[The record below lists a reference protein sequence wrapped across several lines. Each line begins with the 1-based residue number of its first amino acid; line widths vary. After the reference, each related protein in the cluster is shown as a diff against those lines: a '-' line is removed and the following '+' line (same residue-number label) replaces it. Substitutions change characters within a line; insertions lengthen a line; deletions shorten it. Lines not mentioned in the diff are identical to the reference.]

1 MGSWYI
7 FTSSVF
13 LRHYADTPHLV
24 PLPCLPLAALCLIY
38 AHISLTGHSPPHAI
52 LPLFSWLTCLRKSIE
67 TINTISEDAPKLR
80 EIMTEIKKMMPSIK
94 LIMAKVVESL
104 PWLKETH
111 LNFYYVS
118 ALRKPKVVEFLPWL
132 KETLLNFHYVYALH
146 KIYALRLIYAHISLT
161 GHSPPHAILPLFS
174 WLTCLRKS
182 IETINAISE
191 DAPKLREIMT
201 EIKKMM
207 PSIKLIMAKV
217 VESLP
222 WLKETHLN
230 FYYVSALRKP
240 KVVEFLP
247 WLKETLLNF
256 HYVYALHKIYAL
268 RLIYAHISLTG
279 HSPPHAILPLFSWLT
294 CLRKSIETINAISED
309 APKLREIMTE
319 IKKMMPSI
327 KLIMAKVVESLPWL
341 KETHLNFYYVS
352 ALRKPKV
359 VEFLPWLKETL
370 LNFHYVYAL
379 HKIYALRLIYAHI
392 SLTGHSPPHAILPLF
407 SWLTCLRKSIET
419 INAISEDAPKL
430 REIMTEIKKMMP
442 SIKLIMAKVV
452 ESLPWLKET
461 HLNFYYVSALR
472 KPKVV
477 EFLPWLKETLL
488 NFYYASTLREPKV
501 NHGFL
506 VPFLRYRHFYDTVS
520 ILHIWCHFLTCLIYA
535 IEDASKLREIMAKI
549 KWMMPQI
556 ELILAKVNHGFFV
569 IFYVIGISVTLPRCS
584 TSSDTSLLA
593 VDGALPDQC
602 TYFIDWSFIA
612 SYYPAT
618 ARLADLSLKVSGS
631 CQCNFGGC
639 YGVARDRG

>member
-24 PLPCLPLAALCLIY
+24 PLPYLPLAALCLIY

-118 ALRKPKVVEFLPWL
+118 ALRKPK
-132 KETLLNFHYVYALH
+132 
-146 KIYALRLIYAHISLT
+146 
-161 GHSPPHAILPLFS
+161 
-174 WLTCLRKS
+174 S

-240 KVVEFLP
+240 KV
-247 WLKETLLNF
+247 
-256 HYVYALHKIYAL
+256 
-268 RLIYAHISLTG
+268 
-279 HSPPHAILPLFSWLT
+279 
-294 CLRKSIETINAISED
+294 
-309 APKLREIMTE
+309 
-319 IKKMMPSI
+319 
-327 KLIMAKVVESLPWL
+327 
-341 KETHLNFYYVS
+341 
-352 ALRKPKV
+352 
-359 VEFLPWLKETL
+359 
-370 LNFHYVYAL
+370 
-379 HKIYALRLIYAHI
+379 
-392 SLTGHSPPHAILPLF
+392 
-407 SWLTCLRKSIET
+407 
-419 INAISEDAPKL
+419 
-430 REIMTEIKKMMP
+430 
-442 SIKLIMAKVV
+442 
-452 ESLPWLKET
+452 
-461 HLNFYYVSALR
+461 
-472 KPKVV
+472 
-477 EFLPWLKETLL
+477 
-488 NFYYASTLREPKV
+488 

-535 IEDASKLREIMAKI
+535 IGPSPPHA
-549 KWMMPQI
+549 
-556 ELILAKVNHGFFV
+556 V
-569 IFYVIGISVTLPRCS
+569 LPLFS
-584 TSSDTSLLA
+584 
-593 VDGALPDQC
+593 
-602 TYFIDWSFIA
+602 
-612 SYYPAT
+612 
-618 ARLADLSLKVSGS
+618 
-631 CQCNFGGC
+631 
-639 YGVARDRG
+639 